1 MPAQELRK
9 SAISHLAATG
19 FDPVFGARPV
29 KRVIQREIETPLAR
43 SLLKAEFEV
52 GRGWAG
58 QGRAGAMRQIPI
70 LEGWVGSVGKDMQRS
85 GQRMTQSVRRHV
97 KRLT

>member
-1 MPAQELRK
+1 MCCGPLRHSPVQELRK

-52 GRGWAG
+52 GHGVGDRAG
-58 QGRAGAMRQIPI
+58 QG
-70 LEGWVGSVGKDMQRS
+70 L
-85 GQRMTQSVRRHV
+85 
-97 KRLT
+97 